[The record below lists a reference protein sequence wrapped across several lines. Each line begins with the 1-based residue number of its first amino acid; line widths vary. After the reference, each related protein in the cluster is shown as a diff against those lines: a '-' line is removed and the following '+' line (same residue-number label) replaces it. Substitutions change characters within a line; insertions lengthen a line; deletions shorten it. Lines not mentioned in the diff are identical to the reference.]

1 MDNTFDPLH
10 PTIHPASDSPQPGSH
25 TSDSLHTDQLASD
38 SPQPRSI
45 TFDPLHGRRI
55 VLASQSPRRKELLS
69 MLGVP
74 FSVEP
79 AKDSAEVFRPDMPHD
94 RIPEFLAEHKSATF
108 HRDLASDEILLTAD
122 TLVFCD
128 KNILGKPKDRE
139 DAIRMIKLLSG
150 RTHQV
155 ITGVILR
162 TSTNRISFHETTEV
176 TFRVLTDNEISYYVD
191 TFKPYDKAGAYA
203 IQEWIGAAAITKID
217 GSYSNVVGLPT
228 ARLYQALLS
237 L

>member
-1 MDNTFDPLH
+1 MDNPLDYLH
-10 PTIHPASDSPQPGSH
+10 PDS
-25 TSDSLHTDQLASD
+25 LASD
-38 SPQPRSI
+38 SLQPDSI

-55 VLASQSPRRKELLS
+55 VLASQSPRRRELLS
-69 MLGVP
+69 MLRVP

-79 AKDSAEVFRPDMPHD
+79 AKDSAEAFRPDMPHD
-94 RIPEFLAEHKSATF
+94 LIPEFLANHKSATF
-108 HRDLASDEILLTAD
+108 HRDLAPDEILLTAD

-155 ITGVILR
+155 ITGVVLR
-162 TSTNRISFHETTEV
+162 TSKDRISFHETTEV

-203 IQEWIGAAAITKID
+203 IQEWIGSVAITKID

-237 L
+237 I